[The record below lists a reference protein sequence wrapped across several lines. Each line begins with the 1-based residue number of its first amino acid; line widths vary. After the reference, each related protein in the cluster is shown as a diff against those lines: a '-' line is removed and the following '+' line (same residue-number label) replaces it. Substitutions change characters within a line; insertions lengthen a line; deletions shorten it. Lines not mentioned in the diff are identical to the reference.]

1 MASLFRTRLIPRL
14 SQVALVSRPLA
25 TRSMMA
31 LVKKEEETS
40 AVIERIEDIVV
51 TFTEQQHEMKEL
63 QKEVYE
69 LQAENARLRVLAGVD
84 EDDEEND
91 DEVSGSKIDRD
102 SIEEKLEELEEKLE
116 EATEIVDEI
125 RELLQ

>member
-1 MASLFRTRLIPRL
+1 
-14 SQVALVSRPLA
+14 
-25 TRSMMA
+25 MMA